1 MSPRRAWPRA
11 GVRTQLPVVWKR
23 SASTLNPDAAGWIAR
38 VVANG
43 GTVSSATASAVNTFC
58 NAIDAAGIRDR
69 FFRMGIFAGS
79 NLNAALVPLYRG
91 PSLGGTQYGG
101 TTDTNNAFVGVG
113 TDYTETGAS
122 GGLTG
127 NGTTKYLNTGFAHN
141 TLPQNDSHAAVYE
154 ISRSSATF
162 RTSLGARTTSLTGF
176 FIMGTWVSTANY
188 SFNAFESNARLDVAS
203 SAGGFYV
210 GSVNGAADTAL
221 YRNGGGKATST
232 ITTRTPGPQNL
243 FVFALNDGGAPTVY
257 TDARLAG
264 YSVGL
269 KMTDAQVASY
279 NTAMQAF
286 QTALGRNV

>member
-1 MSPRRAWPRA
+1 MAMSPRLLRPRQ
-11 GVRTQLPVVWKR
+11 TIHPET
-23 SASTLNPDAAGWIAR
+23 ASWASR

-43 GTVSSATASAVNTFC
+43 ASVTGTTLSAVDKFVKACYAN
-58 NAIDAAGIRDR
+58 NIRDR
-69 FFRMGIFAGS
+69 FYRLNLFCGTG
-79 NLNAALVPLYRG
+79 LNACLVPLFRG
-91 PSLGGTQYGG
+91 PSQSGTQYGLTADQSLG
-101 TTDTNNAFVGVG
+101 SPSFGSPDYVERGVG
-113 TDYTETGAS
+113 
-122 GGLTG
+122 GGLIG
-127 NGTTKYLNTGFAHN
+127 NGSSKYLNTGMAHN

-221 YRNGGGKATST
+221 YRNGGSKVTST
-232 ITTRTPGPQNL
+232 TTTRTPGPQNL